1 MNHQLPNGAQR
12 PHGDQPNRNHPH
24 LMAAYGGEGWQPRS
38 RSLAGELGSIWGAC
52 GVNSEWALLKQVL
65 LHRPGEELA
74 ASADPNAVQMVEA
87 LDMAKAQAQHDAIA
101 QAYRDNG
108 VTVHYV
114 NPPTT
119 PTPNQMFCADL
130 MFMTPE
136 GCILARPASDVRAGE
151 ERQLAAALA
160 REGVPILRSISGRGV
175 FEGADA
181 AWITPNLVMVGRG
194 IRTNQAAIDQMRSV
208 LGESGVEVIAFDM
221 PIGTMHLQGMVRFAD
236 HNLALAWPVRLA
248 YHAVEALK
256 AAGYRVEFLPD
267 VDESIHNA
275 AFNFVTLGPLKILM
289 AAGNPVTQQFYESLD
304 IECVTVNVDELYK
317 AAGSIG
323 CLSGIIERELV

>member
-1 MNHQLPNGAQR
+1 MTNQPTNN
-12 PHGDQPNRNHPH
+12 QPNRNQPH
-24 LMAAYGGEGWQPRS
+24 LMAAYGGDGWQPRS
-38 RSLAGELGSIWGAC
+38 RSLADELGSIWGAC
-52 GVNSEWALLKQVL
+52 GVNSEWARLKSVL

-87 LDMAKAQAQHDAIA
+87 LDIAKARDQHDAIA
-101 QAYRDNG
+101 QAYRNNG

-114 NPPTT
+114 NPPAR

-151 ERQLAAALA
+151 ERQIAAALA

-181 AWITPNLVMVGRG
+181 AWISPTKVMVGRG
-194 IRTNQAAIDQMRSV
+194 IRTNQAAIDQISTV
-208 LGESGVEVIAFDM
+208 LGEHGIEVLAFDM
-221 PIGTMHLQGMVRFAD
+221 PIGTMHLQGMLRFAD

-256 AAGYRVEFLPD
+256 TAGYRVEFLPN
-267 VDESIHNA
+267 VEESVHNA
-275 AFNFVTLGPLKILM
+275 AFNFVTLGPRRILM
-289 AAGNPVTQQFYESLD
+289 ADGNPKTQRFYESLG

-323 CLSGIIERELV
+323 CLSGIVERELV

>member
-1 MNHQLPNGAQR
+1 MNN
-12 PHGDQPNRNHPH
+12 QPNRNHPH
-24 LMAAYGGEGWQPRS
+24 LMAAYGGEGWRPRS
-38 RSLAGELGSIWGAC
+38 HSLSEELGSIWGAC
-52 GVNSEWALLKQVL
+52 GVNSEWAPLKRVM

-87 LDMAKAQAQHDAIA
+87 LDIVKAQAQHDAIA
-101 QAYRDNG
+101 QAYRDHD
-108 VTVHYV
+108 VTVSYV
-114 NPPTT
+114 DPPTT
-119 PTPNQMFCADL
+119 PSPNQMFCADL
-130 MFMTPE
+130 MFMTGE

-160 REGVPILRSISGRGV
+160 RDGVPILRSIGGHGV

-181 AWITPNLVMVGRG
+181 AWISPTQVMVGRG
-194 IRTNQAAIDQMRSV
+194 IRTNQAAIEQMQQV

-236 HNLALAWPVRLA
+236 HDLALAWPVRLA

-256 AAGYRVEFLPD
+256 TAGYRVEFLPD

-275 AFNFVTLGPLKILM
+275 AFNFVTLGPRKILM

-304 IECVTVNVDELYK
+304 IECVTVDVSELFK

-323 CLSGIIERELV
+323 CLSGIVERELA

>member
-1 MNHQLPNGAQR
+1 MTT
-12 PHGDQPNRNHPH
+12 QPNRNQPH

-38 RSLAGELGSIWGAC
+38 RSLAGELSTVWGAC
-52 GVNSEWALLKQVL
+52 GVNSEWTTLKSVL
-65 LHRPGEELA
+65 LHRPGNELA
-74 ASADPNAVQMVEA
+74 ASTDPNAVQMVES

-101 QAYRDNG
+101 QAYRDHG

-114 NPPTT
+114 DPPTT
-119 PTPNQMFCADL
+119 PSPNQMFCADL
-130 MFMTPE
+130 MFMTAE

-151 ERQLAAALA
+151 ERQVAAALT

-181 AWITPNLVMVGRG
+181 AWITPEMVMVGRG
-194 IRTNQAAIDQMRSV
+194 IRTNQSAIEQISAV

-221 PIGTMHLQGMVRFAD
+221 PIGTMHLQGLVRFAD
-236 HNLALAWPVRLA
+236 HDLALAWPLRLA

-256 AAGYRVEFLPD
+256 SAGFRVEFLPD
-267 VDESIHNA
+267 MQESIHNA
-275 AFNFVTLGPLKILM
+275 AFNFVTLGPRKILL
-289 AAGNPVTQQFYESLD
+289 AANNPVTQQFYESLD
-304 IECVTVNVDELYK
+304 IECITVNVDELYK

-323 CLSGIIERELV
+323 CLSGIVERELV

>member
-1 MNHQLPNGAQR
+1 MSF
-12 PHGDQPNRNHPH
+12 QPNRNQPH

-38 RSLAGELGSIWGAC
+38 RSLTGELGNLWGAC
-52 GVNSEWALLKQVL
+52 GVNSEWAPLKAVL
-65 LHRPGEELA
+65 LHRPGAELA
-74 ASADPNAVQMVEA
+74 ASADPNTVQMVETV
-87 LDMAKAQAQHDAIA
+87 DIEKAQQQHDALA
-101 QAYRDNG
+101 QAYRDAG

-114 NPPTT
+114 NPPTM

-151 ERQLAAALA
+151 ERQVAAALA
-160 REGVPILRSISGRGV
+160 RIGVPIVRTISGHGV

-181 AWITPNLVMVGRG
+181 AWITPKKVMVGRG
-194 IRTNQAAIDQMRSV
+194 IRTNIEAINQMHTV
-208 LGESGVEVIAFDM
+208 LGEMGVELLAFDM

-248 YHAVEALK
+248 YAAVETLRAE
-256 AAGYRVEFLPD
+256 GYRVEFLPD
-267 VDESIHNA
+267 VSEAIHNA
-275 AFNFVTLGPLKILM
+275 AFNFVTLGPRKILM

-304 IECVTVNVDELYK
+304 IECVMVEVDELYK

-323 CLSGIIERELV
+323 CLSGIVERAMI